1 MQSPPTISSCSA
13 ILDDDDDEDHDY
25 DGNDD
30 DDNQDDDHEVYQD
43 VDQIHDWYSCS
54 AILNR
59 ADHNV

>member
-13 ILDDDDDEDHDY
+13 ILDDDDEDHDY

-30 DDNQDDDHEVYQD
+30 DDYHDNDHEVYQD

-54 AILNR
+54 AIPNR

>member
-13 ILDDDDDEDHDY
+13 ILDDDDEDHDY

-59 ADHNV
+59 DDHNV